1 MNLIRTSLLS
11 FIATMTK
18 LVSGMVINKVVA
30 VYAGPSGLALIGQ
43 FQSLVQIL
51 MSFSQGGVNQGVI
64 KYTAEKKDDTEQLTL
79 YSSASLRITLFSSV
93 LVSVFCIIFASMLSE
108 VVFGE
113 DSYVTLIRVFGAMV
127 LLYAVNQWYLC
138 TLNGRGLIGDF
149 IKVQIIQNIFM
160 LFFCTVMV
168 VNFETLG
175 ALYALAIG
183 QSMVLIYLIVLRGV
197 DFFNSLKSLVI
208 TPSNTLYIKFFKF
221 SLMTL
226 TTAAVVPLVQIQIR
240 NIIGDQLGNDSVGYW
255 QGVWY
260 ISTMYLLVLTTVL
273 STYLLPKLS
282 SIQEVEKLDSELI
295 RIVKL
300 LIPVSILFAAFI
312 FTIKSLLVSFLFDG
326 SFQGM
331 LPLFKW
337 QLIGDVVK
345 IASWVFSYIMLAKS
359 MTKAYIYSEVFF
371 GFLLLTLSHVLL
383 NSHGLEGITLAYL
396 INNIFY
402 FVFACYNYM
411 RWRNKI
417 EIGSVS

>member
-1 MNLIRTSLLS
+1 MKLIKTSLLS
-11 FIATMTK
+11 FIATITK
-18 LVSGMVINKVVA
+18 LVSGLVINKVVA

-43 FQSLVQIL
+43 FQSLIQIL

-64 KYTAEKKDDTEQLTL
+64 KYTAEKKEDAKQLTL
-79 YSSASLRITLFSSV
+79 YTSASLRITLFSSF
-93 LVSVFCIIFASMLSE
+93 LVSLFCIIFASMLSE
-108 VVFGE
+108 AVFGE
-113 DSYVTLIRVFGAMV
+113 DSYITLIRVFGTMV

-160 LFFCTVMV
+160 LFFCTIMV

-183 QSMVLIYLIVLRGV
+183 QSMVLVYLIVLRGT
-197 DFFNSLKSLVI
+197 DFFNSVKSLFI

-240 NIIGDQLGNDSVGYW
+240 NIIGDQLGDDSVGYW

-260 ISTMYLLVLTTVL
+260 ISTMYLLVLTTIL

-282 SIQEVEKLDSELI
+282 SIQEVEKLDTELI
-295 RIVKL
+295 RVMKL
-300 LIPVSILFAAFI
+300 IIPVSVLFALFI
-312 FTIKSLLVSFLFDG
+312 FVTKGILVNLLFDD
-326 SFQGM
+326 SFQGI

-345 IASWVFSYIMLAKS
+345 IASWVLSYLMLAKS
-359 MTKAYIYSEVFF
+359 MTKVYVYSEVFF
-371 GFLLLTLSHVLL
+371 GVLLLTLSHILL
-383 NSHGLEGITLAYL
+383 DSHGLEGITLAYL
-396 INNIFY
+396 INSVFY
-402 FVFACYNYM
+402 FVFAYSNYI
-411 RWRNKI
+411 RWRKRN
-417 EIGSVS
+417 